1 MYEMSHSG
9 HFFSDDPWDTGTSRR
24 ENVALELQLT
34 APGEWTLKRDNAEL
48 GKVQCT
54 AQTALFALIDPKNA
68 VRERKRRVD

>member
-48 GKVQCT
+48 GKVSMYGTNCV
-54 AQTALFALIDPKNA
+54 
-68 VRERKRRVD
+68 VRSDRS